1 MGRCIKIQNIFY
13 SAVLYVELYI
23 SLLAMFYKRGFYIV
37 FKMNIFFL
45 QICLYPNTIHIV
57 LFFSF
62 TPQLLKDLC
71 NHHNWSYRPNNIKNL
86 LINVIPKARLSSFVK
101 FKTYKKCQTMY
112 LYNILFSNTVDLFLF
127 RF

>member
-1 MGRCIKIQNIFY
+1 MGRCIKFQKSFH
-13 SAVLYVELYI
+13 STVLYVEQYI
-23 SLLAMFYKRGFYIV
+23 SLLAMFFKQRFYIV
-37 FKMNIFFL
+37 FKMNIL
-45 QICLYPNTIHIV
+45 
-57 LFFSF
+57 SF
-62 TPQLLKDLC
+62 TPQLLNDLC
-71 NHHNWSYRPNNIKNL
+71 NYHNWPYRPYNIKNL